1 MTEVAFHFGAPDKL
15 GYVCRLLRKA
25 VGSGAHVMVVADEGV
40 LQQLDGDLWA
50 MSATDFLPHCLDMDD
65 LLMQQKCPV
74 LLAGQVDLARVQK
87 QVLVNLG
94 ATVAVG
100 FEKFERVIE
109 VVSVDERDR
118 DLARLRWK
126 YYAEQGYTIK
136 RHDLTLRGVS

>member
-1 MTEVAFHFGAPDKL
+1 ME
-15 GYVCRLLRKA
+15 
-25 VGSGAHVMVVADEGV
+25 
-40 LQQLDGDLWA
+40 
-50 MSATDFLPHCLDMDD
+50 D

-74 LLAGQVDLARVQK
+74 LLAEQVDLARVQK

-94 ATVAVG
+94 GTVAAG

-126 YYAEQGYTIK
+126 YYTEQGYTIK